1 MGAIKSHCKD
11 GSRIN
16 SEYFAT
22 LRDLILTDKGEE
34 TYDLLIRDLYAL
46 NFYAVLPRDENRGKD
61 GMDLRARYMGN
72 DSDYI
77 TGPCSVLEMMIA
89 LSQRMSEIMF
99 DPSVGDDTPRWFW
112 EMIENLGLDFNSD
125 SRYSS
130 IFTDQTIRRFLDRK
144 YDADGLGGL
153 FPLEY
158 PGEDIDQRDIEIWYQ
173 MQSYLNER
181 Y

>member
-1 MGAIKSHCKD
+1 MGAIKSRFLD
-11 GSRIN
+11 GSRVN
-16 SEYFAT
+16 SEYFRV
-22 LRDLILTDKGEE
+22 LRDLILTDKGDE
-34 TYDLLIRDLYAL
+34 TYDLLIKDLYAI
-46 NFYAVLPRDENRGKD
+46 NFYATIDRDENRAKD
-61 GMDLRARYMGN
+61 GFDLRARYMGD

-77 TGPCSVLEMMIA
+77 TGPCSVLEMLIA
-89 LSQRMSEIMF
+89 LAQRMSEIMY
-99 DPSVGDDTPRWFW
+99 DPDIGDDTARWFW
-112 EMIENLGLDFNSD
+112 EMIQNLGLDFNSD

-130 IFTDQTIRRFLDRK
+130 IFTDQVIGRFLNRS

-158 PGEDIDQRDIEIWYQ
+158 PGEEIDQRDVEIWYQ